1 MRNRSLLYPVLLL
14 VAAAPQAQ
22 FTKHVDEHGHVTYT
36 EDPGYDYGDDQPSD
50 SEYRA
55 ALERQRQ
62 LEEWLDSRQAEP
74 GPAPRSPAVSIRR
87 RTHCQRVTSTLCDRR

>member
-14 VAAAPQAQ
+14 RAAAAHAQ

-36 EDPGYDYGDDQPSD
+36 DDPGYDYGGDEPSD
-50 SEYRA
+50 AEYRA
-55 ALERQRQ
+55 ALDRQRQ
-62 LEEWLDSRQAEP
+62 LEQWLDSRQAVP
-74 GPAPRSPAVSIRR
+74 GQAPRSPAVSIHR